1 MNNLILCE
9 GICANKTRCTRQAK
23 YSTLIGR
30 VLCGTHVRTEKA
42 EVDKEILT
50 IKRTKQVKIVEVIEI
65 KEDGDEIRCV
75 VVNNTFEIL
84 ELPTELVSI
93 IVGFCNLKS
102 KLLYSLSNL
111 TTKNMFPEWS
121 SYSMEQIEL
130 YVASNETKPDTLIKE
145 AKSFKIKTGSNSKF
159 SKLVVG
165 NNTNEEVVLHFINM
179 SRTPR
184 ALVLEICKNS
194 NSELFKKLAVED
206 PFESYKFINAATESG
221 NLEYMNFI
229 IDKGNMDGWEQSRA
243 TLVAARKGNLEALK
257 LLLNRGGEWT
267 EVLATIATTN
277 GFLDILTFAHE
288 NNLSI
293 PKNCLLEVIKTP
305 HIECLKY
312 LFKIIPIPPKGLC
325 NIAAKEGKLEYLRYF
340 YRKEC
345 KLTPSTCTLAAEY
358 GNLECLKYLHR
369 KGCKWN
375 KKTYI
380 MALKNNHTLCVEYL
394 FENGCP
400 RF

>member
-9 GICANKTRCTRQAK
+9 GICANKKRCSRQAK
-23 YSTLIGR
+23 YSTLTGR

-42 EVDKEILT
+42 EVDKEIST

-65 KEDGDEIRCV
+65 KEDGDEVQCV

-84 ELPTELVSI
+84 QLPNELINI

-102 KLLYSLSNL
+102 KLLFSLSNL
-111 TTKNMFPEWS
+111 TTMNMFPEWS

-130 YVASNETKPDTLIKE
+130 YVASNETNPDALIKE

-159 SKLVVG
+159 IKLVVG
-165 NNTNEEVVLHFINM
+165 NNTNEEVVLYFINM
-179 SRTPR
+179 CKTPR
-184 ALVLEICKNS
+184 KLVLEICKNS
-194 NSELFKKLAVED
+194 NSELGKSLILENPYDSRNFLDVA
-206 PFESYKFINAATESG
+206 IESG
-221 NLEYMNFI
+221 NSEYMKFI
-229 IDKGNMDGWEQSRA
+229 IDKCDLDNWELTRS
-243 TLVAARKGNLEALK
+243 TFTAARKGNLEVIK
-257 LLLNRGGEWT
+257 LLLDKGGVWEEHT
-267 EVLATIATTN
+267 SIIATKN
-277 GFLDILTFAHE
+277 GCLNILTFAHE

-293 PKNCLLEVIKTP
+293 SKSCLLEVIKTP

-312 LFKIIPIPPKGLC
+312 LFKIIPIHPKGLC
-325 NIAAKEGKLEYLRYF
+325 NLAAREGKLEYLRYF

-375 KKTYI
+375 KKAYI